1 MKHVNIPV
9 FIPHLGCPHDCVFCN
24 QRTISGKTNFDITS
38 VDYEISAALAT
49 IDNNI
54 DSDVEIAF
62 FGGSFTGIARSEM
75 IRLLCIADKY
85 IKSGKVSSVRVSTRP
100 DYINDEIL
108 TILKQYSVGTIELG
122 IQCLNDE
129 VLMKCKRGHTVRQAL
144 DACHFVKRYGFN
156 LVGQMMTGLPGASPD
171 DEINTATAL
180 CDIGVDGARIYP
192 TVVFHGTEL
201 AAMTD
206 NGLYHNLATDDII
219 ARTSEVL
226 AVFADHNIP
235 VIRIGLCASDNLYS
249 ESGIHSGNYHPA
261 IGELAVNAVYY
272 KLISDKLNALDKSIL
287 EGSDIVIHCTKGA
300 VSKVIG
306 QKRSNKL
313 KIQSEYNVKNVK
325 VIENES
331 ILDYNIYIDINFN
344 NKGESVCV

>member
-1 MKHVNIPV
+1 MRHVNIPV

-24 QRTISGKTNFDITS
+24 QRTISGKTNFDINA
-38 VDYEISAALAT
+38 VDDEISNALNT
-49 IDNNI
+49 IDINEC
-54 DSDVEIAF
+54 DVEIAF
-62 FGGSFTGIARSEM
+62 FGGSFTGIDHADM
-75 IRLLCIADKY
+75 IQLLSVADKY
-85 IKSGKVSSVRVSTRP
+85 IKTGHVSSVRVSTRP

-108 TILKQYSVGTIELG
+108 TILKQYNVGTIELG

-129 VLMKCKRGHTVRQAL
+129 VLQKCKRGHTVRQAL

-156 LVGQMMTGLPGASPD
+156 LIGQMMTGLPSASSD
-171 DEINTATAL
+171 DEVNTAKTL
-180 CDIGVDGARIYP
+180 CETGVNGARIYP

-206 NGLYHNLATDDII
+206 NGFYNNLTADEII
-219 ARTSEVL
+219 DRTSNVF
-226 AVFADHNIP
+226 AVFAENNIP

-249 ESGIHSGNYHPA
+249 DSGIHSGNYHPA
-261 IGELAVNAVYY
+261 IGELVINDFYY
-272 KLISDKLNALDKSIL
+272 KLIAAKLDKLNLD
-287 EGSDIVIHCTKGA
+287 GSDIVIYCPKGA

-306 QKRSNKL
+306 QKRRNKL
-313 KIQSEYNVKNVK
+313 KMQREYNVKNVK

-331 ILDYNIYIDINFN
+331 ILDYNIDIDINFN

>member
-1 MKHVNIPV
+1 MRHVNIPV

-24 QRTISGKTNFDITS
+24 QRTISGKTNFDITAA
-38 VDYEISAALAT
+38 DDEISSALAT
-49 IDNNI
+49 IDTT

-62 FGGSFTGIARSEM
+62 FGGSFTGIDRDDM
-75 IRLLCIADKY
+75 ITLLSIADKY

-122 IQCLNDE
+122 IQCLSDE
-129 VLMKCKRGHTVRQAL
+129 VLNKCKRGHTVRQAL

-156 LVGQMMTGLPGASPD
+156 LIGQMMTGLPGASPD
-171 DEINTATAL
+171 DEINTAKAL

-201 AAMTD
+201 ASMTD
-206 NGLYHNLATDDII
+206 AGLYHNLTADEII
-219 ARTSEVL
+219 GRTSNVL
-226 AVFADHNIP
+226 AVFAAHNIP

-249 ESGIHSGNYHPA
+249 DSGIHSGNYHPA
-261 IGELAVNAVYY
+261 VGELVINAVYY
-272 KLISDKLNALDKSIL
+272 KLIAAELDKLPLN
-287 EGSDIVIHCTKGA
+287 GSDIVIHCAKGA

-306 QKRSNKL
+306 QKRRNKL
-313 KIQSEYNVKNVK
+313 KIQSEYNVKNIK